1 MDVFFHQR
9 VNKCN
14 THFQFHFYLSSYTEN
29 HSVVNIVIGCGNGT
43 NETFTVF
50 KNGFK
55 SLIFEKIHSS
65 IEIGS
70 KYEFLPN
77 FLNSNISLFL
87 RFIFSAKIQIR
98 GLVYPC
104 HAIIV
109 NWDIFKV
116 IFGIRPPH
124 AGGVHPRFFGQS
136 IKNILQLIDIL
147 VVEMYSSAFAT
158 PLWPLSAKNPLFTQ
172 LLRSLSI

>member
-55 SLIFEKIHSS
+55 SLIFEKIHLLW
-65 IEIGS
+65 IKIWI
-70 KYEFLPN
+70 FA
-77 FLNSNISLFL
+77 NISEFKYFPFL
-87 RFIFSAKIQIR
+87 SFIFSAKIQSR

-116 IFGIRPPH
+116 IFGIRPH

>member
-50 KNGFK
+50 KNGLK
-55 SLIFEKIHSS
+55 SLIFEKVHSS

-77 FLNSNISLFL
+77 FLNSNISLIL
-87 RFIFSAKIQIR
+87 KIRF
-98 GLVYPC
+98 
-104 HAIIV
+104 
-109 NWDIFKV
+109 
-116 IFGIRPPH
+116 
-124 AGGVHPRFFGQS
+124 
-136 IKNILQLIDIL
+136 
-147 VVEMYSSAFAT
+147 
-158 PLWPLSAKNPLFTQ
+158 
-172 LLRSLSI
+172 